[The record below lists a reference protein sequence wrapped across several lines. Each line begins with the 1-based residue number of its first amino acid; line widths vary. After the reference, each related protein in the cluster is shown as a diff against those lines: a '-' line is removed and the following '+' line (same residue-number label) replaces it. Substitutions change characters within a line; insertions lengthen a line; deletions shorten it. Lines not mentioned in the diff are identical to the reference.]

1 MTREVAAIAHTLH
14 RLLYRA
20 ASPALLI
27 ALLLPVAASA
37 HTPRSG
43 GAAYVEPEVR
53 TLKCAATGDA
63 RSCPRGAVLRV
74 SGENLADTT
83 TVIFLGAS
91 GSRDDRRAR
100 TKTASPH
107 RVLVAIPTAARSGPL
122 RLVGDAAATVA
133 PRLKVLPVA
142 PSAAVPAATGGSFPV
157 QGLHDYGTAVNRFG
171 GGRDHKGQDIL
182 AACGTPL
189 VAAVGGEVTL
199 TRFEER
205 AGNYVVIKADDG
217 TSQAYMHMLETATV
231 RKGDRVTAGQAIGQV
246 GQTGRTTACHLHF
259 ELWSA
264 PGWYEG
270 GKPVDPLRFLQS
282 LDNAA

>member
-1 MTREVAAIAHTLH
+1 MAAF
-14 RLLYRA
+14 
-20 ASPALLI
+20 
-27 ALLLPVAASA
+27 A

-43 GAAYVEPEVR
+43 GAAYVEPEVS

-63 RSCPRGAVLRV
+63 RSCPRGAVLRL
-74 SGENLADTT
+74 SGENLADTK

-100 TKTASPH
+100 TRSASPH
-107 RVLVAIPTAARSGPL
+107 RVLVAVPTAARSGPL
-122 RLVGDAAATVA
+122 RVVGDAAATVA

-142 PSAAVPAATGGSFPV
+142 AARPALPTSAAGAGSFPV
-157 QGLHDYGTAVNRFG
+157 QGVHDYGTAVNRFG
-171 GGRDHKGQDIL
+171 GGRDHQGQDIL

-189 VAAVGGEVTL
+189 VAALAGEVTL

-217 TSQAYMHMLETATV
+217 TSQAYMHMLETPV
-231 RKGDRVTAGQAIGQV
+231 VSKGDRVTAGQPIGQV

-259 ELWSA
+259 ELWTA

-270 GKPVDPLRFLQS
+270 GTAVDPLPFLQA